1 MIDALD
7 TLVVMGLHDE
17 FNKAVDYI
25 KYNVSFDADINVS
38 VFETNIRV
46 VGGLLSAH
54 MLSHRY
60 TFFLKTQYKLQYL
73 LLITKHYYY
82 HVIII
87 LFN

>member
-7 TLVVMGLHDE
+7 TLVVMGLHNE

-25 KYNVSFDADINVS
+25 KHNVSFDADINVS

-60 TFFLKTQYKLQYL
+60 DTILLHNIIDYKYYRFIVQESVFKRSVFL
-73 LLITKHYYY
+73 H
-82 HVIII
+82 
-87 LFN
+87 

>member
-1 MIDALD
+1 MCVSCIHYIVLYLIYSYSLSLIDALD
-7 TLVVMGLHDE
+7 TLIVMGLHNE

-25 KYNVSFDADINVS
+25 KFNVSFDADINVS

-60 TFFLKTQYKLQYL
+60 FYL
-73 LLITKHYYY
+73 FI
-82 HVIII
+82 V
-87 LFN
+87 